1 MEINNKLKKKIN
13 NSVVRITAEKINI
26 NWNIPYFL
34 EEPNKGQGTGFFID
48 KVGHILTCAHVV
60 SGARNI
66 YIEIPNLGSKKI
78 DCELIGFCP
87 YFDIALLKTIK
98 YKPSDYLSLGD
109 SDKLNIQMKVQV
121 VGFPTSYTKS
131 GSGINNIKYTSGI
144 ISGQQDG
151 FIQTDSSINPG
162 NSGGPLFC
170 NNKVIGINSMKM
182 VGGSLDN
189 IGYSIPINNYIII
202 KDDLKKNKIVYRPNL
217 LYEFNNTDKN
227 LVKEITNGKTD
238 SGIMISNIYDLSILK
253 KTNIKKGSII
263 TQIDCYK
270 IDNYGL
276 TDYKWIGANVNIDIL
291 LNKFKNGNNIK
302 IKYYNGSK
310 LETSL
315 IKIEPF
321 IPPIRKLYPVFEK
334 VDYFILG
341 GIIFMNLSLNQLG
354 DKDNTNLKLAC
365 NIIYKDEVLKNKL
378 YITYI
383 FPNTKVNILNNISSN
398 DIITKVNDKNVCC
411 LDDLKKALKS
421 PIIINKKEYIKIEN
435 NEEKSVI
442 MSIMEFIEQ
451 DILFSQIYKYPLN
464 EFHEKYLKK

>member
-13 NSVVRITAEKINI
+13 NSVVRISAEEINI

-34 EEPNKGQGTGFFID
+34 EEPSKGQGTGFFID

-60 SGARNI
+60 SGAKNI

-78 DCELIGFCP
+78 ECELIGFCP

-98 YKPSDYLSLGD
+98 YKPHDYLALGD
-109 SDKLNIQMKVQV
+109 SNKLNVGMNVQV
-121 VGFPTSYTKS
+121 VGFPTSYSKS

-151 FIQTDSSINPG
+151 LIQTDSSINPG

-182 VGGSLDN
+182 IGDSLDN
-189 IGYSIPINNYIII
+189 IGYAIPINNYIVI
-202 KDDLKKNKIVYRPNL
+202 KDDLRKNKIVYRPNL
-217 LYEFNNTDKN
+217 LYEYNNTDKN
-227 LVKEITNGKTD
+227 MIKEMTNGKTD
-238 SGIMISNIYDLSILK
+238 SGIMICNIYDLSILK
-253 KTNIKKGSII
+253 TTNIKKGSII
-263 TQIDCYK
+263 TEIDGYK

-276 TDYKWIGANVNIDIL
+276 TNYKWIGTYVNIDIL
-291 LNKFKNGNNIK
+291 LNKFKNESNIK
-302 IKYYNGSK
+302 IKYYNDDK
-310 LETSL
+310 LETSI
-315 IKIEPF
+315 IKIIPF

-334 VDYFILG
+334 VEFFILG

-354 DKDNTNLKLAC
+354 DNGNTNLKLAC
-365 NIIYKDEVLKNKL
+365 NLIYKDEILKNKL

-383 FPNTKVNILNNISSN
+383 FPNTKVNILNNIRKD
-398 DIITKVNDKNVCC
+398 DIITKINDKNVCC
-411 LDDLKKALKS
+411 LDDLKKALKK

-442 MSIMEFIEQ
+442 MSITDFIEQ
-451 DILFSQIYKYPLN
+451 DILFSQIYKYPLT

>member
-34 EEPNKGQGTGFFID
+34 DEPTKGQGTGFFID
-48 KVGHILTCAHVV
+48 KIGHILTCAHVV
-60 SGARNI
+60 NGAKNI

-78 DCELIGFCP
+78 QCELIGFCP

-98 YKPSDYLSLGD
+98 YKPLDYLPLGD

-121 VGFPTSYTKS
+121 VGFPTSYSKS

-144 ISGQQDG
+144 ISGQGDG
-151 FIQTDSSINPG
+151 LLQTDSSINPG

-170 NNKVIGINSMKM
+170 NNKVVGINSMKM
-182 VGGSLDN
+182 IGDSLDN
-189 IGYSIPINNYIII
+189 IGYAIPINNYIVI
-202 KDDLKKNKIVYRPNL
+202 KNDLKKNKIIYRPNL
-217 LYEFNNTDKN
+217 LYEFNNTDKSMI
-227 LVKEITNGKTD
+227 KEITNGKTD
-238 SGIMISNIYDLSILK
+238 SGIMICNIYDLSILK

-263 TQIDCYK
+263 TEIDGYK

-276 TDYKWIGANVNIDIL
+276 TNHKWIDTYVNIDIL
-291 LNKFKNGNNIK
+291 LNKFKNGSNIK

-310 LETSL
+310 LESST
-315 IKIEPF
+315 IRIEPF
-321 IPPIRKLYPVFEK
+321 EPPIRKLYPVFEK

-341 GIIFMNLSLNQLG
+341 GIIFMNLSLNHA
-354 DKDNTNLKLAC
+354 DNIKLTCNL
-365 NIIYKDEVLKNKL
+365 IYKDEILKNKL

-383 FPNTKVNILNNISSN
+383 FPNTKVNILNNIKKD
-398 DIITKVNDKNVCC
+398 DIVTKINNKNVCC

-442 MSIMEFIEQ
+442 MTVMEFIEQ
-451 DILFSQIYKYPLN
+451 DILFSQIYKYPLS
-464 EFHEKYLKK
+464 EYHEKYLKK